1 MYEGYRIWFDAWLR
15 HAERLSRLRVS
26 WSCWEFSGHRGPV
39 TVRELFEAVNEGRP
53 VVYTGVLKLLQIMAE
68 KGLVERDER
77 ERAHV
82 YRAAVSQA
90 DTERRFVREL
100 SERFFAGSAAQL
112 ALRALQ
118 IEKASDEELEA
129 IRQLIEKKGRGEVA
143 VAVPLVMAQD
153 WNNLRRI
160 GI

>member
-1 MYEGYRIWFDAWLR
+1 MVWRMVKTQVTPKPTESELELLGIL
-15 HAERLSRLRVS
+15 
-26 WSCWEFSGHRGPV
+26 WERGPV

-129 IRQLIEKKGRGEVA
+129 IRQLIEKKGVTK
-143 VAVPLVMAQD
+143 
-153 WNNLRRI
+153 
-160 GI
+160 

>member
-1 MYEGYRIWFDAWLR
+1 M
-15 HAERLSRLRVS
+15 VS
-26 WSCWEFSGHRGPV
+26 AMAKKQATPKPTESELELLGILWEHGPL
-39 TVRELFEAVNEGRP
+39 TVRELFEAVNVGRP

-77 ERAHV
+77 ERAHL

-90 DTERRFVREL
+90 DTERQFLREL

-129 IRQLIEKKGRGEVA
+129 IRQLIEKKT
-143 VAVPLVMAQD
+143 
-153 WNNLRRI
+153 
-160 GI
+160 

>member
-1 MYEGYRIWFDAWLR
+1 MVKKQEIPRPTEGELELLGIL
-15 HAERLSRLRVS
+15 
-26 WSCWEFSGHRGPV
+26 WERGPA
-39 TVRELFEAVNEGRP
+39 TVRELFEAVNTKRV

-90 DTERRFVREL
+90 DTERRFLREL

-129 IRQLIEKKGRGEVA
+129 IRQLIEKKTLTKSPFSLSMVHRA
-143 VAVPLVMAQD
+143 LK
-153 WNNLRRI
+153 NRRR
-160 GI
+160 

>member
-1 MYEGYRIWFDAWLR
+1 MFSPMAKKPITPKPTESEL
-15 HAERLSRLRVS
+15 ELLSIL
-26 WSCWEFSGHRGPV
+26 WERGPL

-90 DTERRFVREL
+90 DTEQRFLREL
-100 SERFFAGSAAQL
+100 SEKFFAGSAAQL

-118 IEKASDEELEA
+118 IEKASDEEIEA
-129 IRQLIEKKGRGEVA
+129 IRKLIEKR
-143 VAVPLVMAQD
+143 P
-153 WNNLRRI
+153 
-160 GI
+160 

>member
-1 MYEGYRIWFDAWLR
+1 MVWRMVKTRATPKPTESELELLGIL
-15 HAERLSRLRVS
+15 
-26 WSCWEFSGHRGPV
+26 WERGPV

-129 IRQLIEKKGRGEVA
+129 IRQLIEKKGATR
-143 VAVPLVMAQD
+143 
-153 WNNLRRI
+153 
-160 GI
+160 

>member
-1 MYEGYRIWFDAWLR
+1 MVKKRTTPKPTESELELLGIL
-15 HAERLSRLRVS
+15 
-26 WSCWEFSGHRGPV
+26 WERGPV

-77 ERAHV
+77 ERAHL

-90 DTERRFVREL
+90 DTEQRFLREL

-129 IRQLIEKKGRGEVA
+129 IRQLIGKKGVA
-143 VAVPLVMAQD
+143 K
-153 WNNLRRI
+153 
-160 GI
+160 

>member
-1 MYEGYRIWFDAWLR
+1 MTSYIVWRMVKKRETPKPTESELELLGIL
-15 HAERLSRLRVS
+15 
-26 WSCWEFSGHRGPV
+26 WERGPV
-39 TVRELFEAVNEGRP
+39 TVRELFEAVNVGRP

-90 DTERRFVREL
+90 DTERRFLREL
-100 SERFFAGSAAQL
+100 SEKFFAGSAAQL

-118 IEKASDEELEA
+118 IEKANDEELEA
-129 IRQLIEKKGRGEVA
+129 IRQLIGKKGAAR
-143 VAVPLVMAQD
+143 
-153 WNNLRRI
+153 
-160 GI
+160 

>member
-1 MYEGYRIWFDAWLR
+1 MVKKRTTPKPTESELELLGIL
-15 HAERLSRLRVS
+15 
-26 WSCWEFSGHRGPV
+26 WERGPV

-77 ERAHV
+77 ERAHL

-90 DTERRFVREL
+90 DTEQRFLREL

-129 IRQLIEKKGRGEVA
+129 IRQLIGKKSVA
-143 VAVPLVMAQD
+143 K
-153 WNNLRRI
+153 
-160 GI
+160 

>member
-1 MYEGYRIWFDAWLR
+1 MFSVMIKKPGTPKPTESELELLGIL
-15 HAERLSRLRVS
+15 
-26 WSCWEFSGHRGPV
+26 WERGPV
-39 TVRELFEAVNEGRP
+39 TVRELFEAVNQGRP

-77 ERAHV
+77 ERAHL

-90 DTERRFVREL
+90 DTEQRFLREL
-100 SERFFAGSAAQL
+100 SQRFFAGSAAQL

-129 IRQLIEKKGRGEVA
+129 IRQLIEKKT
-143 VAVPLVMAQD
+143 LTK
-153 WNNLRRI
+153 
-160 GI
+160 